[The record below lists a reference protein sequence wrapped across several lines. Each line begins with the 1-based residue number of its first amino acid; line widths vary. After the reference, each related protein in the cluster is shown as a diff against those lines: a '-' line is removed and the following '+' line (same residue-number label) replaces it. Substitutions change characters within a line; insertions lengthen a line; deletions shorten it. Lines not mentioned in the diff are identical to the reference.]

1 MDLIQVKIESQD
13 KERLQQKAESM
24 RLALSSY
31 CRLKLIETLNA
42 EK

>member
-1 MDLIQVKIESQD
+1 MEVVQVKMNPRD
-13 KERLQQKAESM
+13 KDLLQEKADEM

-31 CRLKLIETLNA
+31 CRLKLVETLNA